1 VPGPGRR
8 ILLVDD
14 DARVRE
20 MLREV
25 ITTLGYEVGVAERGD
40 VGLTRFKEH
49 PVDLVITDQMMPGM
63 SGLQLAAEIR
73 VLAPTVPIVLLTGYA
88 TEAAAGEARRLGV
101 KILSKPVGAPALA
114 DALNAALGRQP
125 TT

>member
-1 VPGPGRR
+1 VPGRR

-49 PVDLVITDQMMPGM
+49 PVDLVVTDQMMPGM

-88 TEAAAGEARRLGV
+88 TEAAASEARRLGV
-101 KILSKPVGAPALA
+101 TILSKPVGAPALA

-125 TT
+125 AP